1 MDIGTI
7 ASAAVMMKAAQAQQ
21 TVGTAIIKQAA
32 EQQAM
37 IANMLAQNV
46 QQSQQS
52 SSDNGSGIS
61 IYA

>member
-1 MDIGTI
+1 MDVGTI

-21 TVGTAIIKQAA
+21 AVGTAIIKQAA
-32 EQQAM
+32 KQQAM

-46 QQSQQS
+46 QQSQQP